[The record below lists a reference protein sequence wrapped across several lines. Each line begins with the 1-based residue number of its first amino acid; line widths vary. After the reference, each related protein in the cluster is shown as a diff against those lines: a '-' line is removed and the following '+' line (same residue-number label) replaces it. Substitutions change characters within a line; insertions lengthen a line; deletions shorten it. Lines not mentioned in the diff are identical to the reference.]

1 MYRSFPALLL
11 AGALATAAYGQQH
24 VHQVV
29 LLNEGWFDYVNQVVV
44 LPPSLGSYDPAT
56 GQYAEVAV
64 IPNARFGNDVKVED
78 EIVYVSA
85 DTMLLKYDANTFA
98 LLDMEVIRGIRR
110 IGIWNEQLVI
120 TRGEFGGLPHYVEV
134 RDKGSLDLLYTID
147 ATEIPYHAEA
157 VEIVGD
163 KAFVSLPN
171 GFDWPNYMNLV
182 AVIDL
187 ASQSYEGVIDLGPDG
202 DNPEH
207 LMSWNGGLYA
217 FNNKDY
223 TGSSISRID
232 PVASALISTI
242 NVANN
247 SGCGTSAAA
256 ADKIY
261 YLEYAVDQIARYDL
275 VNEQVQDTLTNGLSA
290 YGIASDPINGVLYVT
305 TTDFTST
312 GTLYVMEPDGNV
324 LSDEAVGVSAGKMAL
339 DIRLTTG
346 LSNAVGPVLTV
357 FPNPAEDRV
366 FIGLPG
372 VANPMGLEVMDA
384 LGRAVLRERLS
395 SNGTL
400 QLDLS
405 RLAPGSYTVKLEGGG
420 CSRFTKR

>member
-1 MYRSFPALLL
+1 MFRSFPALLV
-11 AGALATAAYGQQH
+11 AGVLATAANAQQY

-56 GQYAEVAV
+56 GQYTEVAV

-78 EIVYVSA
+78 EIVFVSA

-98 LLDMEVIRGIRR
+98 LLDMEVVRGIRR
-110 IGIWNEQLVI
+110 IGIWNDQLVI

-147 ATEIPYHAEA
+147 AAEIPYHAEA

-163 KAFVSLPN
+163 QAFVSLPN

-275 VNEQVQDTLTNGLSA
+275 VNDQVQDTLTNGLSA

-346 LSNAVGPVLTV
+346 VSHAVAPVLTV

-372 VANPMGLEVMDA
+372 MASPMGLEVVDA
-384 LGRAVLRERLS
+384 MGRAVLRERLS

-400 QLDLS
+400 QLDVS
-405 RLAPGSYTVKLEGGG
+405 SLAPGSYAVKLEGGSY
-420 CSRFTKR
+420 SRFTKQ